1 MDATASDGGAPDGGG
16 PLPTYPVDVSAGRC
30 ELLWERWGPTADA
43 RSGDNLSVRGTEV
56 YFVEREGDRGF
67 LLRVDG
73 LDGRVLAREPIG
85 SADEQRTLV
94 LADDLNA
101 DGVPDIVLAGGI
113 QRVEV
118 ADSGVASSNGMDA
131 RIALLSGADFA
142 PLWSCEER
150 ITQLVSYPVPALV
163 SDRNGDGVSDLVLAP
178 TTLPRPPLLVLS
190 GATGDEI
197 GTLPLPDESERFGAP
212 LVSAGDLNGDGVDDL
227 YVADPVGPSG

>member
-118 ADSGVASSNGMDA
+118 PSAEATCMPPDDCEAA
-131 RIALLSGADFA
+131 ALTCDGPEDCGGGSACCLITSGAPPMVNVGTACSMRDDEACRAEFCHTDEDCSD
-142 PLWSCEER
+142 PSLSCCP
-150 ITQLVSYPVPALV
+150 SP
-163 SDRNGDGVSDLVLAP
+163 
-178 TTLPRPPLLVLS
+178 
-190 GATGDEI
+190 
-197 GTLPLPDESERFGAP
+197 FGFGNVCMPEACP
-212 LVSAGDLNGDGVDDL
+212 
-227 YVADPVGPSG
+227 